1 MNRQLIVYESLAKTC
16 NEFDKLRVMRACVS
30 TCLCVSVVYVATC
43 HRRANFS
50 FLRASVTKN
59 VLRPYGALMFQLG
72 AQLCW
77 KPCHFSNF
85 SLTKCE
91 GKFVY
96 FIILY
101 KKFYILLDSII
112 IHIICIYIVHKN
124 CMILHFYTSFYI
136 KQKFVEFFFSI
147 IFFVFAI

>member
-16 NEFDKLRVMRACVS
+16 NEFDKLRV
-30 TCLCVSVVYVATC
+30 
-43 HRRANFS
+43 
-50 FLRASVTKN
+50 N
-59 VLRPYGALMFQLG
+59 VLVCQRGLRGNVLQACQLLIFTCQCVEKCANGPYGALMFQLG